1 MSRRDGGVQPGFNA
15 LRLLPAGRHRKVPP
29 MAARKKT
36 RARPSRSVVDGT
48 ASLVTVGDWLR
59 FAVTAFSRAPLAFA
73 QGLHGPQEEALF
85 LVGRFLGLEQED
97 IPHFTQARLT
107 PAECAE
113 MRELIRRRIEEHV
126 PVPYLVREAW
136 IGGARFYVDERVL
149 IPRSYIAELLP
160 EAVAAFAGRDFAPRR
175 ILDVGTGSGCLAILA
190 ARAWPEAAV
199 DAVDV
204 ADEALEVAAENVAAH
219 GLHERVHLLK
229 SDLFSAVPPQPY
241 DLILANPPYEPAVV
255 CDDAPP
261 ELAREP
267 RLALDGGA
275 DGMDCVR
282 RILAEARG
290 HLGRRGVLVLEHGD
304 LREAIGSEFPGL
316 SHHVF
321 ALRDGTD
328 AVIGVRAADLPGGAR
343 RRIAG

>member
-1 MSRRDGGVQPGFNA
+1 MSAKKRTAKKNVLSAVAGTEV
-15 LRLLPAGRHRKVPP
+15 LL
-29 MAARKKT
+29 
-36 RARPSRSVVDGT
+36 
-48 ASLVTVGDWLR
+48 TVGDWLR

-97 IPHFTQARLT
+97 IPHFAHARLT
-107 PAECAE
+107 AAECDE
-113 MRELIRRRIEEHV
+113 LRELVRRRIEDHV

-160 EAVAAFAGRDFAPRR
+160 EAVAAFAGRAFAPRR
-175 ILDVGTGSGCLAILA
+175 ILDLGTGSGCLAILA
-190 ARAWPEAAV
+190 ARAWPEALV
-199 DAVDV
+199 DAVDI
-204 ADEALEVAAENVAAH
+204 ADEALEVAAENVAGH
-219 GLHERVHLLK
+219 GLHERVQLLR
-229 SDLFSAVPPQPY
+229 SDLFAAVPPLPY
-241 DLILANPPYEPAVV
+241 DLILANPPYEPAAL
-255 CDDAPP
+255 CDDQPP

-282 RILAEARG
+282 RILAQARG
-290 HLGRRGVLVLEHGD
+290 HLAPRGVLVLEHGD
-304 LREAIGSEFPGL
+304 LSATIAAEFPQL
-316 SHHVF
+316 TPHVF

-328 AVIGVRAADLPGGAR
+328 AVIGLKAADLPGGHR